1 MSNVA
6 SPPASVLF
14 VDDDEALLQ
23 AMTRLLRPDG
33 IRVLTASSGERAL
46 DVLEREGADVGAV
59 ISDYMMPGM
68 NGADVLRAVRLRW
81 PAATRVLATGN
92 ADLVAAA
99 RAVNEGQVSW
109 LITKPWE
116 PDQFRRIV
124 AEALEAYRVLLENR
138 RLRELADQQAQRL
151 EHWNQRL
158 EELVAERTAELEQ
171 ANASLQRGL
180 LDTVRILLGFLERRI
195 PERAVRCREIAR
207 LAGRLA
213 ERAGV
218 PPDTVRRVQVAAL
231 VHDIG
236 LMGLPDPILRQN
248 PESLPPASRLQWE
261 QHPVVGQTML
271 SSVEQLIEI
280 ATWIRHHHERWD
292 GRGYPDRLSGPAI
305 PLPSRVIS
313 LADAYLDAVDREG
326 GTAKR
331 WRSAQRAAGAHD
343 PDLLEVLAAEVE
355 RQAEPQP
362 AAQQPVLPVPIDQ
375 LQPGM
380 RLAEPI
386 RTPTGAQLVK
396 AGEVLS
402 EELIARLQSLASA
415 GVVSGEPIPVI
426 AQLVAGR

>member
-6 SPPASVLF
+6 SPPAAVLF

-33 IRVLTASSGERAL
+33 VRVLTASSGERAL
-46 DVLEREGADVGAV
+46 DALEREGAAVGAV